1 MFLWTDSLHIF
12 YAINWTLIILNVCF
26 SLYEEDDIFTRKR
39 PPVSRLRQQNQH
51 QVVAPASSEIL
62 SAPHPIV
69 MTQGRKVRTSLQ
81 RLQREQDEMFE
92 L

>member
-1 MFLWTDSLHIF
+1 MCSPGL
-12 YAINWTLIILNVCF
+12 ATLISYVNLEMMILNVHF
-26 SLYEEDDIFTRKR
+26 SLYDEDDIFTRKR

-51 QVVAPASSEIL
+51 QVVAPSSSEIL